1 MNIAVGSDHAGY
13 ELKEAVLR
21 YLEGQG
27 IDCKDFG
34 AYSLDS
40 VDYPDIG
47 AQASEAVAN
56 GEFDRGILICGT
68 GIGMSITANKVPG
81 IRAALC
87 ASAYCAAMSREHN
100 DANILVLGSR
110 ITDQDT
116 ALEIVRTWLATD
128 FPNDPRHARRIGKIA
143 EIENRFHGGG
153 R

>member
-21 YLEGQG
+21 YLESQG
-27 IDCKDFG
+27 IDHKDFG

-128 FPNDPRHARRIGKIA
+128 FPNDPRHARRIEKIA
-143 EIENRFHGGG
+143 EIEDRFHGGG